1 MSKGVL
7 FKYKDKDGTQRKCA
21 AYNEDQTNALLEN
34 GKLVVTKLDDSY
46 EPIIENGEPVKIIKS
61 MRCLVQIGFM
71 VD

>member
-61 MRCLVQIGFM
+61 MCYLVQIGFI
-71 VD
+71 D

>member
-61 MRCLVQIGFM
+61 MCYLIQIGFI
-71 VD
+71 D

>member
-34 GKLVVTKLDDSY
+34 GKLVITKLDDSY

-61 MRCLVQIGFM
+61 MCYLIQIGFI
-71 VD
+71 D